1 MPRAKRQPL
10 KVVKNEAQ
18 VKAESPTKP
27 AVSAAL
33 KKAIDTMDHTRLRLL
48 VKNYCET
55 MEPVREDLEKSLLVP
70 GGEVVRYH
78 VDTESEDDKDGE
90 KEGSSE
96 DEIKDEDASDIEKAP
111 KERKERKPIAV
122 ADDEMVPRYTICLR
136 CKAEFDV
143 TANDKGDCK
152 WHSGFCFLPLF
163 FEVLQRTDTI
173 LKARKRSTTMM
184 ASGMTMTKIATG
196 TSMTLWTTQTSKTVS
211 NGLAVENLG
220 MLKVAS

>member
-10 KVVKNEAQ
+10 KVVKNEVQ

-33 KKAIDTMDHTRLRLL
+33 KKAIDTMDHMRLRLL

-55 MEPVREDLEKSLLVP
+55 MEPLREDLEKSLLVP

-78 VDTESEDDKDGE
+78 VDTESEDDKNGD
-90 KEGSSE
+90 KESSSE
-96 DEIKDEDASDIEKAP
+96 DEIKDEDASDIEEAP
-111 KERKERKPIAV
+111 KVRKERKPIAA

-143 TANDKGDCK
+143 TANDKRDCK
-152 WHSGFCFLPLF
+152 WHSGICFLPLF

-173 LKARKRSTTMM
+173 LKAVKRLTTRTT
-184 ASGMTMTKIATG
+184 SGLTTTNHATV
-196 TSMTLWTTQTSKTVS
+196 TSKT
-211 NGLAVENLG
+211 
-220 MLKVAS
+220 